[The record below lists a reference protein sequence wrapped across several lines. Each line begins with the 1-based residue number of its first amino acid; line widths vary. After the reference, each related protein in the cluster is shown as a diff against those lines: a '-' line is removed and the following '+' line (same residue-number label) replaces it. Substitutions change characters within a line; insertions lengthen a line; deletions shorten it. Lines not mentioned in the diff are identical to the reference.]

1 MKNFYL
7 NGQKYCTDDEFT
19 LLDLLYY
26 FDYNIS
32 LLVVEYNAFISTKK
46 DWKNINKHWPE
57 ITLMVDLQEHM
68 HG

>member
-32 LLVVEYNAFISTKK
+32 LLVVEYNSFISTKK
-46 DWKNINKHWPE
+46 DWENIIIANNDVIE
-57 ITLMVDLQEHM
+57 IVTIV
-68 HG
+68 GGG

>member
-46 DWKNINKHWPE
+46 DWKNIIIANNDVIE
-57 ITLMVDLQEHM
+57 IVTIV
-68 HG
+68 GGG

>member
-19 LLDLLYY
+19 LLYLLYY

-46 DWKNINKHWPE
+46 DWKNIIIANNDVIE
-57 ITLMVDLQEHM
+57 IVTIV
-68 HG
+68 GGG